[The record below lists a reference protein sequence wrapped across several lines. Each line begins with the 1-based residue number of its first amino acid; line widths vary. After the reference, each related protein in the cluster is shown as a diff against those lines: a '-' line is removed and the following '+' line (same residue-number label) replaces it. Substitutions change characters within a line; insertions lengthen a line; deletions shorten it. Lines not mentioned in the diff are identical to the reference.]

1 MKHQLSIFISLILLL
16 FITSLQSVTAAGES
30 ETDSFQ
36 SNIIIPV
43 SSEVETLITE
53 AKNPY
58 SKLSEYGRKIDPV
71 LEQIYY
77 NADFQYGEGN
87 LEGSAELYL
96 YSIWKAAEL
105 KETLTREQ
113 LYMILKQRAYRLV
126 EMGHPSGAL
135 AIWDYGFLIWDGGN
149 YKKDLPKG
157 LKIQESESDVLA
169 RNYLADCYAEKAICL
184 TSVKDFKS
192 SWELMVKS
200 AEIFK
205 QTENWESSVY
215 FLMNFLVNAF
225 NLKEYQAVI
234 DANPYISDFMLLVP
248 AGQLAIT
255 DTLTLG
261 RVTAVAL
268 MNTEHPVDAYQYI
281 SMNLQIADNAGYE
294 DNYTEFDRALKAQ
307 LAEILTQAGN

>member
-1 MKHQLSIFISLILLL
+1 MKHQLSIFISLILLI
-16 FITSLQSVTAAGES
+16 FITSLQSVSASGND
-30 ETDSFQ
+30 ETENFQ
-36 SNIIIPV
+36 SEIIIPA
-43 SSEVETLITE
+43 SSDVENLITE
-53 AKNPY
+53 AKTPY
-58 SKLSEYGRKIDPV
+58 NKLAEYGSQIDPV

-77 NADFQYGEGN
+77 NAEFQYSEGN
-87 LEGSAELYL
+87 VEGSAEIYL
-96 YSIWKAAEL
+96 YIIWKAAEL

-113 LYMILKQRAYRLV
+113 LYIILKQRAYRLV
-126 EMGHPSGAL
+126 EMSHPSEAL

-157 LKIQESESDVLA
+157 LKIEESESEKLA
-169 RNYLADCYAEKAICL
+169 KNYLADCYAEKAICL
-184 TSVKDFKS
+184 TSVKDFQS

-215 FLMNFLVNAF
+215 FLMNFIVNAF

-234 DANPYISDFMLLVP
+234 DANPYISNFMLLVP
-248 AGQLAIT
+248 AGQLSIN

-281 SMNLQIADNAGYE
+281 SMNLTIADNAGYE
-294 DNYTEFDRALKAQ
+294 DNYTEFDRALKAK
-307 LAEILTQAGN
+307 LAEILTQAGD